1 MIRTPVF
8 LNNGAQAVH
17 LPKPFALED
26 DVRQV
31 TVVAVGR
38 SRVIAPVGESWD
50 SWFDGQAVTSDFM
63 AERDQPAMQQ
73 RESPCRLRHDAVVW
87 NVWEPLKTPAPR
99 TDCLHPS
106 DARHAP
112 APKCPEV

>member
-50 SWFDGQAVTSDFM
+50 SWFIGPGMTHDFM
-63 AERDQPAMQQ
+63 TERDQPAVYERQ
-73 RESPCRLRHDAVVW
+73 SI
-87 NVWEPLKTPAPR
+87 
-99 TDCLHPS
+99 
-106 DARHAP
+106 
-112 APKCPEV
+112 

>member
-8 LNNGAQAVH
+8 LTNGAQAVH

-87 NVWEPLKTPAPR
+87 NV
-99 TDCLHPS
+99 
-106 DARHAP
+106 
-112 APKCPEV
+112 

>member
-38 SRVIAPVGESWD
+38 ARVIAPVGESRD
-50 SWFDGQAVTSDFM
+50 SWFDGPGVSPDFM
-63 AERDQPAMQQ
+63 AERDQPTMQE
-73 RESPCRLRHDAVVW
+73 REAL
-87 NVWEPLKTPAPR
+87 
-99 TDCLHPS
+99 
-106 DARHAP
+106 
-112 APKCPEV
+112 

>member
-31 TVVAVGR
+31 SVVAVGR
-38 SRVIAPVGESWD
+38 ARVIAPVGESWD
-50 SWFDGQAVTSDFM
+50 SWFDGPGVTPDFM
-63 AERDQPAMQQ
+63 AEREPPAMQE
-73 RESPCRLRHDAVVW
+73 REAI
-87 NVWEPLKTPAPR
+87 
-99 TDCLHPS
+99 
-106 DARHAP
+106 
-112 APKCPEV
+112 

>member
-38 SRVIAPVGESWD
+38 SRVIAPVGEGWD
-50 SWFDGQAVTSDFM
+50 SWFSSPGMTPGFM
-63 AERDQPAMQQ
+63 AERDQPAMQP
-73 RESPCRLRHDAVVW
+73 RE
-87 NVWEPLKTPAPR
+87 AP
-99 TDCLHPS
+99 
-106 DARHAP
+106 
-112 APKCPEV
+112 